1 MTGEELKRLATKEL
15 IAYVKGQA
23 SGMCPASMEYWKEHV
38 EETFNRIVSLEKEN
52 EELRTKYLQA
62 TDEGTSWAH
71 LKSLEKEVAELKKQQ
86 FTLRNERNAFL
97 AQNEQYEKDLMDIN
111 ENLAKAKEILAKLL
125 EEEKNNMYWEMNGSD
140 KSSYYKVRKE
150 AERFLEDVKE

>member
-1 MTGEELKRLATKEL
+1 MTSEELKRLATKEL

-23 SGMCPASMEYWKEHV
+23 SGMCPASMEYWKEHI

-52 EELRTKYLQA
+52 
-62 TDEGTSWAH
+62 
-71 LKSLEKEVAELKKQQ
+71 AELKEQQ

-97 AQNEQYEKDLMDIN
+97 AQNEQYEKDLIDIN
-111 ENLAKAKEILAKLL
+111 ENLTEAKEILAKLL

-150 AERFLEDVKE
+150 AEQFLSEAEK

>member
-1 MTGEELKRLATKEL
+1 MTNEELRRLATKEL
-15 IAYVKGQA
+15 TSYVKGQA
-23 SGMCPASMEYWKEHV
+23 SGMCPASMEYWKEHI

-52 EELRTKYLQA
+52 T
-62 TDEGTSWAH
+62 
-71 LKSLEKEVAELKKQQ
+71 ELKEQQ

-111 ENLAKAKEILAKLL
+111 ENLTKAKEILAKLL
-125 EEEKNNMYWEMNGSD
+125 EEEKNNMYWEMNGSN

-150 AERFLEDVKE
+150 AERFLEKVKG